1 MAKAC
6 ACQGATSR
14 RARRASPCGGID
26 CVRSDRLCG
35 IKMTLPKIDVYCV
48 IFRCVGSPEFAGRE
62 TDTVDR
68 LKVWR
73 QMVGNP
79 IVESEAAAQPNNLA
93 SFAAYIAGQAGLVP
107 WVDSFFYHPD
117 SQRGTGVGAQLPTPA
132 RH

>member
-1 MAKAC
+1 
-6 ACQGATSR
+6 
-14 RARRASPCGGID
+14 
-26 CVRSDRLCG
+26 
-35 IKMTLPKIDVYCV
+35 MTLPKIDVYCV

-93 SFAAYIAGQAGLVP
+93 SFAAYIAGQAGRPSRLDV
-107 WVDSFFYHPD
+107 FFKHRHSPRRTR
-117 SQRGTGVGAQLPTPA
+117 SAPHLHTRPTPPPT
-132 RH
+132 

>member
-6 ACQGATSR
+6 ACQGSSNGKAS
-14 RARRASPCGGID
+14 RASPGRGID
-26 CVRSDRLCG
+26 CVSSDRLCG

-93 SFAAYIAGQAGLVP
+93 SFAAYIAGQAGLTSWMQGFSNPPVP
-107 WVDSFFYHPD
+107 N
-117 SQRGTGVGAQLPTPA
+117 PTTASRPT
-132 RH
+132 